1 MAVSREKIPP
11 WRDHLHVTLMMGVG
25 PIKLSALWEGSLK
38 TAVLGLLVQVCSTCR
53 WTKTVRI
60 T

>member
-25 PIKLSALWEGSLK
+25 PIKLSAFWEGSLK
-38 TAVLGLLVQVCSTCR
+38 TAVLVQVCSAGSSVQLVQVLHT
-53 WTKTVRI
+53 
-60 T
+60 